1 MISPTAMEYEDR
13 RTIAT
18 PEGVQLA
25 LPLAGIAT
33 RFMALMLDSLIGFG
47 VAFIL
52 LMAAA
57 VVASAAAAIIAASLL
72 LVFYIGY
79 HVLFEVAGGGRT
91 VGKRAAGLR
100 VVMDGGA
107 PVGLRASLIRNLMLL
122 IEGLP
127 LFYMPAIISALATRN
142 NQRLGDIAAG
152 TLVVR
157 EVKVPTPQYWS
168 PPPVPHIPPERFASW
183 DVTAIGE
190 NESTAVRAFLQRRGE
205 LDPGARAA
213 LAAQLA
219 GRLRPLVAGVRPGLT
234 DETFLEH
241 LAAAKARG
249 RMQG

>member
-1 MISPTAMEYEDR
+1 MISPTAMEYEDQ

-33 RFMALMLDSLIGFG
+33 RFMALMLDLLIGFG

-57 VVASAAAAIIAASLL
+57 VVASAVAAIVAASLL

-107 PVGLRASLIRNLMLL
+107 PIGLRASLIRNLMRL

-127 LFYMPAIISALATRN
+127 LFYMPAIVSALATRD
-142 NQRLGDIAAG
+142 NQRLGDLAAG

-157 EVKVPTPQYWS
+157 EVKAPRLQYIQR
-168 PPPVPHIPPERFASW
+168 PPPIPPERYASW
-183 DVTAIGE
+183 DVTAIGD
-190 NESTAVRAFLQRRGE
+190 NESTAVRAFLERRGQ

-249 RMQG
+249 RMHG

>member
-1 MISPTAMEYEDR
+1 MEYEDR

-33 RFMALMLDSLIGFG
+33 RFMALLLDLLIAFG

-57 VVASAAAAIIAASLL
+57 VVASVAAAIIAASLL

-79 HVLFEVAGGGRT
+79 HILFEVAGGGRT

-107 PVGLRASLIRNLMLL
+107 PIGLRASLIRNLMRL

-127 LFYMPAIISALATRN
+127 LFYLPAIISALATRN

-152 TLVVR
+152 TLVIR
-157 EVKVPTPQYWS
+157 EVKAPRPQFIPM
-168 PPPVPHIPPERFASW
+168 PPPIPPERYASW
-183 DVTAIGE
+183 DVTAIGDT
-190 NESTAVRAFLQRRGE
+190 ESTAVRAFLDRRAQ